1 MIITEKETYPV
12 QYEDVLVF
20 PEYFTDYSR
29 KYLDHKIHKYK
40 TNEINYYVVGVGQSF
55 DSKYTTVLL
64 FDSALN
70 IIGVRQ
76 KISIFWG
83 EKTAPSLKLQ
93 SFNLSGNR
101 RIGIVVCKEVLHTAI
116 AEVYRMMGVSI
127 LAVTIGGGEFWG
139 LQRDS
144 WIDQMTLF
152 SDICK
157 APLIAASGATKEE
170 GGINLIIE
178 RGIGT

>member
-1 MIITEKETYPV
+1 MKITEKETYPV
-12 QYEDVLVF
+12 QYKDILVF
-20 PEYFTDYSR
+20 PEYFTDYTR
-29 KYLDHKIHKYK
+29 KYLDFKIHKYK
-40 TNEINYYVVGVGQSF
+40 TDEINYYVVGVGQSY
-55 DSKYTTVLL
+55 DPKYTSVLL
-64 FDSALN
+64 LDSALN

-76 KISIFWG
+76 KISIFWK
-83 EKTAPSLKLQ
+83 EESTPSLKLQ
-93 SFNLSGNR
+93 AFNLSGNR
-101 RIGIVVCKEVLHTAI
+101 KIGIVVCKEVLHTAI
-116 AEVYRMMGVSI
+116 AEVYRMMGVNI

-157 APLIAASGATKEE
+157 APLISSCGATKEQ
-170 GGINLIIE
+170 GGINLVIE